1 MASGTPIRFS
11 PLANR
16 SLKIF
21 KGTPRKE
28 TSEMNLTEQQMAM
41 IMTLLDK
48 MFDEDN
54 STALQFSEMFGT
66 DELVT
71 LWEIKSELVTDH

>member
-1 MASGTPIRFS
+1 
-11 PLANR
+11 
-16 SLKIF
+16 
-21 KGTPRKE
+21 
-28 TSEMNLTEQQMAM
+28 MNLTEQQMAM

-71 LWEIKSELVTDH
+71 LWEIKSEFVTDH